1 VAREMFSIHLPTL
14 DRPEGGKAWKL
25 LRATMAEVLSKLSAR
40 PFFPGG
46 TLPSGPLMPA
56 LPLCTI
62 ASIIRREWVA
72 FSHIMPC
79 LLVLVASIGALVLVA
94 AVLSKFGSGSGP
106 EEPGR
111 MKVVRFSPNS
121 QRVLRPAKA
130 YAAARSSF
138 SSPRITILS
147 ASSGNG
153 RCSALA
159 SLHGAGIQTSRSSS
173 VVRITGMAFGV
184 ADPH

>member
-1 VAREMFSIHLPTL
+1 MFSIHLPTL

-56 LPLCTI
+56 LPLCTA

-79 LLVLVASIGALVLVA
+79 VLVLAASIGALVLVA
-94 AVLSKFGSGSGP
+94 AVLSKFGSGSFSDLGSVPSDVRFTPANRRSRTPTSGP
-106 EEPGR
+106 ESAISGLMRCGILAVDE
-111 MKVVRFSPNS
+111 
-121 QRVLRPAKA
+121 
-130 YAAARSSF
+130 YAR
-138 SSPRITILS
+138 
-147 ASSGNG
+147 ASCNDTPFVIDD
-153 RCSALA
+153 LY
-159 SLHGAGIQTSRSSS
+159 SREC
-173 VVRITGMAFGV
+173 
-184 ADPH
+184 

>member
-1 VAREMFSIHLPTL
+1 MFSIHLPTL

-25 LRATMAEVLSKLSAR
+25 LHATMAEVLSKLSAR

-62 ASIIRREWVA
+62 ASIIRHEWVA

-94 AVLSKFGSGSGP
+94 AVLSKFGSGSKAVSFRPSKCFPVCTSKQTQGVHERRTARTP
-106 EEPGR
+106 QWILEQHR
-111 MKVVRFSPNS
+111 VVAGGKTVLSRCVNDMCADLYKEVIRLVDIGTFS
-121 QRVLRPAKA
+121 RPK
-130 YAAARSSF
+130 
-138 SSPRITILS
+138 T
-147 ASSGNG
+147 
-153 RCSALA
+153 
-159 SLHGAGIQTSRSSS
+159 
-173 VVRITGMAFGV
+173 VVM
-184 ADPH
+184 

>member
-1 VAREMFSIHLPTL
+1 VARDMLSIHLTTL

-56 LPLCTI
+56 LPLCTA

-79 LLVLVASIGALVLVA
+79 VLVLAASIGALVLVA
-94 AVLSKFGSGSGP
+94 AVLSKFGSSPPDRMLLPQWSGA
-106 EEPGR
+106 ERLGQ
-111 MKVVRFSPNS
+111 ST
-121 QRVLRPAKA
+121 
-130 YAAARSSF
+130 
-138 SSPRITILS
+138 SSPLS
-147 ASSGNG
+147 S
-153 RCSALA
+153 
-159 SLHGAGIQTSRSSS
+159 QDWT
-173 VVRITGMAFGV
+173 
-184 ADPH
+184 